1 MSNEASL
8 DMQSGSLV
16 SVIETSTGEA
26 FRDCGV
32 INKLKKY
39 EYYTIIY
46 QGRSLYT
53 YTSLLVGNDVHTCCT
68 FQVTMLSNILLWY

>member
-26 FRDCGV
+26 FHDCGV

-39 EYYTIIY
+39 EYYIPGTKFIY
-46 QGRSLYT
+46 IYVPACR
-53 YTSLLVGNDVHTCCT
+53 
-68 FQVTMLSNILLWY
+68 